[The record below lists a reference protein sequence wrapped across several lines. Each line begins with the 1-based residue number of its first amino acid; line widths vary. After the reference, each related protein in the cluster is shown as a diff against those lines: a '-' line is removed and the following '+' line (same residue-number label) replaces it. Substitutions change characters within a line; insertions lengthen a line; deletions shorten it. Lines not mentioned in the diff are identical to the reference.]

1 MKHLTFSLLI
11 VSLCFSLLM
20 SCGGGTSADANMED
34 KGANNTTSK
43 PAKNDNIKKM
53 NDALAAQNRN
63 PNRKVIGADFKK
75 TASDEEQSSSDMRKR
90 YEDNM
95 SSPTTDEQIEV
106 GNKIC
111 DCLNNQKL
119 FSKMKK
125 VKTKQDVFTIAGYDN
140 DEEVKPLQ
148 DCYNSNMIPVLK
160 KLGKGANIFAMKSRN
175 YINDKCLDG
184 TNNFWISIGG
194 YIGRNEDKEAVRIDA
209 PIK

>member
-1 MKHLTFSLLI
+1 MKHLTFPLLI
-11 VSLCFSLLM
+11 VSLCLSLLM
-20 SCGGGTSADANMED
+20 SCGGGASADASMED
-34 KGANNTTSK
+34 TSANNTADK
-43 PAKNDNIKKM
+43 PAKNNNIKRM
-53 NDALAAQNRN
+53 NEAMTAQNRN
-63 PNRKVIGADFKK
+63 PDRKVLGADLAK
-75 TASDEEQSSSDMRKR
+75 TTTDEEQSSSDMRKR

-111 DCLNNQKL
+111 DCLNKQKL
-119 FSKMKK
+119 FGRMKK

-148 DCYNSNMIPVLK
+148 DCYNNNMVPILK
-160 KLGKGANIFAMKSRN
+160 KKGKGANIFAMKSRN
-175 YINDKCLDG
+175 YVNDKCLDG

-194 YIGRNEDKEAVRIDA
+194 YIGRNADKEAVRIDA